1 MKQKKVE
8 VLYREWLPG
17 QLVKKDI
24 SLIQAALKAAEN
36 AYAPY
41 SGFRVGAAAL
51 LSDGTI
57 VTGNNQENAAYPSGL
72 CAERVALFYIQSQF
86 PGKSVSAMAI
96 AAVHKGKQTSDP
108 IYPCGSCRQ
117 VMLEHET
124 IHHKPIR
131 LLFAGAKK
139 VIEVDSTSALLPFHF
154 TGSVLKKKSE

>member
-1 MKQKKVE
+1 LKQKKVE

-17 QLVKKDI
+17 QLTKKD
-24 SLIQAALKAAEN
+24 SALIQAALKAAEN

-51 LSDGTI
+51 LSDGTM
-57 VTGNNQENAAYPSGL
+57 VTGSNQENAAYPSGL

-86 PGKSVSAMAI
+86 PGKSVKVMAI
-96 AAVHKGKQTSDP
+96 AAVHKGKQTAEP
-108 IYPCGSCRQ
+108 VYPCGSCRQ

-131 LLFAGAKK
+131 LLFAGTGK
-139 VIEVDSTSALLPFHF
+139 VIEVESTAQLMPFHF
-154 TGSVLKKKSE
+154 TGSLLKNK